1 MTILSVPLV
10 RFPEV
15 GAGSDGTQV
24 WLLAHFTH
32 ELNDTDSYIPLEMTQ
47 SLLFP
52 VDRFI
57 GLDISWARH
66 QQLYAE
72 YQRRAETEIK
82 TEYLT
87 AYEKSG
93 LEASY
98 PYLSISTITHPLLK
112 RPLAMA
118 RSLFGF
124 FLIGITERSYPDW
137 CCGVDDLTDD
147 GKRFYDRVESVH
159 PHTRL
164 TLLTLRGTEPLVP
177 LVRTETHDA

>member
-1 MTILSVPLV
+1 MQIPSVPLV

-24 WLLAHFTH
+24 WLLAHFTR
-32 ELNDTDSYIPLEMTQ
+32 ELECTDDYIPLEMTQ

-72 YQRRAETEIK
+72 YQRRAATEIK

-98 PYLSISTITHPLLK
+98 PYLSLATVRHPQLSC
-112 RPLAMA
+112 PLMMA
-118 RSLFGF
+118 CSLFGF
-124 FLIGITERSYPDW
+124 FLIGITERSYSDW
-137 CCGVDDLTDD
+137 CCCVDDLTDD
-147 GKRFYDRVESVH
+147 GKAFYDRVESVH

-177 LVRTETHDA
+177 LVRTETRDA